1 MMWECTRN
9 NIGPTWDVA
18 VIRARCFFFFFC
30 MAVLHSQ
37 YDQLLTF
44 LLTFFLSMFDSYTT
58 RSPALGF
65 SSAAGFDYNH
75 ILHPPPNVTCT
86 QWEVLPMALDSS
98 CIAMTVPQ
106 LPTLLV
112 SPPFSLLSILL
123 FLFDL
128 FHRCHCFCS
137 TPSLPMDSFKKM
149 FLCFRYFQN
158 CAKTCG
164 RDKASS
170 HKYNCGST

>member
-1 MMWECTRN
+1 MLQCYEQ
-9 NIGPTWDVA
+9 DVFSFSF
-18 VIRARCFFFFFC
+18 VWPSCIPNTINYSRFYSRFFSPPC
-30 MAVLHSQ
+30 
-37 YDQLLTF
+37 LTP
-44 LLTFFLSMFDSYTT
+44 TT

-112 SPPFSLLSILL
+112 SSHHVVLL
-123 FLFDL
+123 DL
-128 FHRCHCFCS
+128 FHRCHYFCS
-137 TPSLPMDSFKKM
+137 IPSLPVDSFKKM
-149 FLCFRYFQN
+149 FLFYGTFQN
-158 CAKTCG
+158 YFKTISIFCL
-164 RDKASS
+164 
-170 HKYNCGST
+170 

>member
-1 MMWECTRN
+1 MS
-9 NIGPTWDVA
+9 
-18 VIRARCFFFFFC
+18 
-30 MAVLHSQ
+30 VLHSQ

-44 LLTFFLSMFDSYTT
+44 LLTFFFPSMFDSRTT

-112 SPPFSLLSILL
+112 SSHHVVLL
-123 FLFDL
+123 DL
-128 FHRCHCFCS
+128 FHRCHYFCS
-137 TPSLPMDSFKKM
+137 IPSLPVDSFKKM

-158 CAKTCG
+158 CVKRCKTVQNGVKRCQ
-164 RDKASS
+164 
-170 HKYNCGST
+170 TVF

>member
-1 MMWECTRN
+1 MFFLFLLYVGLAFPIRSITHVFTR
-9 NIGPTWDVA
+9 A
-18 VIRARCFFFFFC
+18 FFF
-30 MAVLHSQ
+30 
-37 YDQLLTF
+37 
-44 LLTFFLSMFDSYTT
+44 SMFDSRTT

-123 FLFDL
+123 FLLNL
-128 FHRCHCFCS
+128 FHLCHRFCS

-149 FLCFRYFQN
+149 FLFYGTFSKLFQN
-158 CAKTCG
+158 YFK
-164 RDKASS
+164 
-170 HKYNCGST
+170 NCL